1 MELKKLS
8 SRIYY
13 LPNEEET
20 DRPVLGYI
28 NGDKYSLAVDA
39 GNSRRHVEKFYE
51 ELRNENL
58 RLPDYTVIT
67 HWHWDHTFGMH
78 AVSGKTVSGR
88 RTNEKLKEVAAWQ
101 WTDEATKARL
111 DTGKDIELCDRC
123 IKLEYP
129 DRNDIKVI
137 TSDIEFSGTLKL
149 DLGGIYCEITE
160 VRAPHSEDSVLIF
173 VPDERTVFVGDA
185 DCEDHY
191 NNHGRYDKAELER
204 YIELIKDYNFNT
216 YVIGHD
222 KPESREEVLDYL
234 DGELEKI
241 K

>member
-8 SRIYY
+8 NRIYY

-39 GNSRRHVEKFYE
+39 GNSSKHVEKFYK
-51 ELRNENL
+51 ELRNANL

-78 AVSGKTVSGR
+78 AVLGKTISGKL
-88 RTNEKLKEVAAWQ
+88 TNKKLKEVETWQ
-101 WTDEATKARL
+101 WSDSNMQERL
-111 DTGKDIELCDRC
+111 ETGKDIEMCDRC

-129 DRNDIKVI
+129 NRKNIKVI
-137 TSDIEFSGTLKL
+137 TSDIEFSGSLEIN
-149 DLGGIYCEITE
+149 LGGIYCEITE
-160 VRAPHSEDSVLIF
+160 VKAPHSEDSVLIY
-173 VPDERTVFVGDA
+173 VPEERTIFVGDA

-191 NNHGRYDKAELER
+191 NNHGKYDKNKLEK
-204 YIELIKDYNFNT
+204 YIESIREFNFNT
-216 YVIGHD
+216 YVLGHD
-222 KPESREEVLDYL
+222 KPEGREEVFNYL
-234 DGELEKI
+234 ESELKKI